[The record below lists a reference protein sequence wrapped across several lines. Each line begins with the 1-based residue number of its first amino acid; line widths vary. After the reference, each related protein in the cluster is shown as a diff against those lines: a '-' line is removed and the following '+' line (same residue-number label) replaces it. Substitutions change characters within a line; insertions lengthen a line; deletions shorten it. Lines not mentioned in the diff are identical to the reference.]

1 MPNQKAYFVNSDVV
15 GAVFHHTKKKTRIIM
30 NHQEPQVPSTCFLH
44 GDEIIFVSVNLF
56 FCIFGQTNRG
66 QTVPPA
72 VPVPE
77 RGQAVATWYGMVWPR
92 TTASGAKKR
101 PAFSKKLK
109 NQKWVHKSVAHPEN
123 DTTSS
128 RIDMI
133 QDFHWSPSVLA
144 KSIVLVLKI
153 IT

>member
-1 MPNQKAYFVNSDVV
+1 MVMKSYLY
-15 GAVFHHTKKKTRIIM
+15 
-30 NHQEPQVPSTCFLH
+30 PST
-44 GDEIIFVSVNLF
+44 F